1 MNYQRIRRKT
11 TISQIGKL
19 KIGGEAP
26 ISVQSMTSC
35 NVKDYSLTVQ
45 QIKKLE
51 SAGCDLIRIA
61 FPDIESCKMIPLLKK
76 ITSMPLMGDIHFD
89 PRIALSAINNGID
102 GIRINPGNIRKESQ
116 WLSVINAAKNNN
128 VMIRFGINS
137 GSIDKTILAKYPEP
151 DYKAL
156 IEETENLLE
165 FLEKIDYKNI
175 VISIKSSNVIDTI
188 IANQV
193 IASKCDYPLHLGVT
207 EAGFGRSGV
216 IKSAIGIGTL
226 LFKGIGDTIRVSL
239 SGDPEDEVLAGHD
252 ILSSLEIKKRGVN
265 IISCP
270 TCGRCEVDIYKIA
283 SEIENKFKKI
293 KKPITIAIMGCVVNG
308 PGEAKSADIGIAFNK
323 KEAMIFKKGEMIK
336 RLNYTDSDYQLV
348 SEIQDILSKTIQK
361 EG

>member
-1 MNYQRIRRKT
+1 MNYKRIRRKT
-11 TISQIGKL
+11 TVSQIGKL
-19 KIGGEAP
+19 KIGGETP

-35 NVKDYSLTVQ
+35 SVKDYNLTVQ

-51 SAGCDLIRIA
+51 SAGCDLVRIA
-61 FPDIESCKMIPLLKK
+61 FPDIESCQMIPLLKK
-76 ITSMPLMGDIHFD
+76 TTSIPIMGDIHFD
-89 PRIALSAINNGID
+89 PVIALSAIDNGID
-102 GIRINPGNIRKESQ
+102 GIRINPGNIHKESQ
-116 WLSVINAAKNNN
+116 LLSVIKAAKDKN

-137 GSIDKTILAKYPEP
+137 GSIDKNILAKYPEP
-151 DYKAL
+151 NYEAL
-156 IEETENLLE
+156 IEETENLLK

-188 IANQV
+188 VANQM

-270 TCGRCEVDIYKIA
+270 TCGRCEVNIYKIA
-283 SEIENKFKKI
+283 LEIENKFKKI
-293 KKPITIAIMGCVVNG
+293 KKPVTIAIMGCIVNG
-308 PGEAKSADIGIAFNK
+308 PGEAKSADIGVAFNK
-323 KEAMIFKKGEMIK
+323 KEAMFFEKGEMMK
-336 RLNYTDSDYQLV
+336 RINCADSYNQLID
-348 SEIQDILSKTIQK
+348 EIQDILSKTIQK
-361 EG
+361 ED